1 MGIFQKK
8 VQELL
13 PIKLNIKMKE
23 RKSLEL
29 KPNSFNEVL
38 PYLKPNKFQFQRSEV
53 YENFSL
59 GICPNSLFD
68 IWFFLRSFG
77 RIGFEKST
85 FLRLPPRERYTVYQK
100 QLSPRAASDT
110 AYVSW
115 EWSIIACINRRRQ
128 IFTKKQLRKNYWKY
142 IAVIFCH

>member
-38 PYLKPNKFQFQRSEV
+38 PYLKPNKFQFQRSEG

-59 GICPNSLFD
+59 GICPNFLFD
-68 IWFFLRSFG
+68 I
-77 RIGFEKST
+77 
-85 FLRLPPRERYTVYQK
+85 
-100 QLSPRAASDT
+100 
-110 AYVSW
+110 
-115 EWSIIACINRRRQ
+115 
-128 IFTKKQLRKNYWKY
+128 
-142 IAVIFCH
+142 